1 MPFPSGIRTTTG
13 APSSIVT
20 TCTNAR
26 PRCAEGSGCWRFAD
40 PGKTSTGAQVRARLT
55 SRARAASGRSPESG
69 VAMVE
74 SSLPTFVIRR
84 AGSNRPKL
92 TRRAGEY
99 RPRRRGTLMS
109 ACACARW
116 LARADEVRV
125 ASRPRL
131 EGGTT
136 PGADSVR
143 IPLDRHRRSTLVRDC
158 TAGRR
163 ARVSGR
169 ASIGSASCASRNR
182 IGVTDVDHRPGAV
195 ARRLVRPR
203 RGVNRATSVVRIT
216 TRPSPTPGRRTGRGT
231 RGSPAT

>member
-1 MPFPSGIRTTTG
+1 MVQPPADRDDAMPFPSGIRTTTG

-40 PGKTSTGAQVRARLT
+40 PGKTSTGAEVAARLT
-55 SRARAASGRSPESG
+55 WRPGAASGRSPESG

-74 SSLPTFVIRR
+74 SSLGRGVSPAR
-84 AGSNRPKL
+84 ARHTDECVCLRALVGSCGRGPCGL
-92 TRRAGEY
+92 PA
-99 RPRRRGTLMS
+99 PARRR
-109 ACACARW
+109 
-116 LARADEVRV
+116 DD
-125 ASRPRL
+125 
-131 EGGTT
+131 

-195 ARRLVRPR
+195 AR
-203 RGVNRATSVVRIT
+203 
-216 TRPSPTPGRRTGRGT
+216 
-231 RGSPAT
+231 